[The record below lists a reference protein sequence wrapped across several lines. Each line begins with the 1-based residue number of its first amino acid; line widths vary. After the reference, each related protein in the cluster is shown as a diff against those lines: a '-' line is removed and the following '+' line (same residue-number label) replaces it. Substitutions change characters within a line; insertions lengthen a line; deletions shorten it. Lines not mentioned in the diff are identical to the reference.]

1 MAVILDEAAAAILDE
16 GGSDILDEAGLPQ
29 GERQLV
35 RLAVAQYFGGSQV
48 TADAGVCFQ
57 GGPLTAFGLG
67 TAYPY
72 SVRNVPDEYFTAGMA
87 AGQNWGAVMSTT
99 RLERTSTR
107 DSYGGRFSGWRARA
121 YVITCEL
128 ALICELP
135 HIEVAGAGLDD
146 LIDEVHALIA
156 ADRTLGTNGAPNG
169 VQILQAGEGRTGI
182 RDVTEKFAAL
192 DEVKGRYAAEA
203 TITFDVLTMVEG

>member
-1 MAVILDEAAAAILDE
+1 MA
-16 GGSDILDEAGLPQ
+16 

-35 RLAVAQYFGGSQV
+35 RLAVAQFFGGPQV
-48 TADAGVCFQ
+48 QADGGTYFQ
-57 GGPLTAFGLG
+57 GGPLTASGLG

-72 SVRNVPDEYFTAGMA
+72 SVRNVPDPYFTAGMPP
-87 AGQNWGAVMSTT
+87 GQDWGVVMSTT
-99 RLERTSTR
+99 RVERGSVR
-107 DSYGGRFSGWRARA
+107 DSYGGKASGWRART

-146 LIDEVHALIA
+146 LIDGMHALIA
-156 ADRTLGTNGAPNG
+156 ADRTLGTNGGYTG
-169 VQILQAGEGRTGI
+169 VQVIQAGEGRAGI

-192 DEVKGRYAAEA
+192 DPDKGRYAGEA
-203 TITFDVLTMVEG
+203 TVTFDALTMVEG